1 MIAIYDFEDG
11 LQQILSYALGTP
23 TVIRYWDRKGFFSE
37 IETFSEKNIVIM
49 SKPYDCLER
58 GVKRDKYKN
67 TDERGLKDW
76 SRRNWRYSSP
86 EIYEHINTI
95 IEKMNDVLII
105 HPNDFLSNELRTKIK
120 NYVGIDLKVSD
131 EKLKEL
137 YNENVNIK

>member
-11 LQQILSYALGTP
+11 LQQILSYAMGVP

-49 SKPYDCLER
+49 SKPYDCLAR

-67 TDERGLKDW
+67 TDEHGLKDW
-76 SRRNWRYSSP
+76 SRRNWRYSNP
-86 EIYEHINTI
+86 EMYEHVNSI
-95 IEKMNDVLII
+95 IEKMNDVLIV
-105 HPNDFLSNELRTKIK
+105 HPDDFLSDELRMKIK
-120 NYVGIDLKVSD
+120 NYVDIDLKVSN
-131 EKLKEL
+131 EKLKEI